1 MSSVYFNPAFD
12 EWFTAELEES
22 FLSTFRNSYHLLSFS
37 KNLDDCLAHWVK
49 FVIFKYCLDEQDYQ
63 QFNLSQE
70 DFNICTFPS
79 PNSIK
84 AYNQFSSSVIRD
96 WCRLK
101 WSGNINNLF
110 LHYKDKLDSVTCK
123 YFILNDSNLAFELFQ
138 RLKHKEQTFEQIAL
152 TYASS
157 SEQQKGLTMKK
168 RILSNLPPAV
178 IPIVKTSPENTI
190 VRPFA
195 IGPSKI
201 IILEIG
207 KFESASLDD
216 SVVEKIYDLCFSD
229 WLATILP
236 CLRSRMEETLLG

>member
-1 MSSVYFNPAFD
+1 MTNAYLNPNFD
-12 EWFTAELEES
+12 EWFTAELQES
-22 FLSTFRNSYHLLSFS
+22 FFATFRNTYYLLSFS
-37 KNLDDCLAHWVK
+37 NNLDDCLAHWVK
-49 FVIFKYCLDEQDYQ
+49 FVIFKSCLGEQDYHKL
-63 QFNLSQE
+63 NLRQE
-70 DFNICTFPS
+70 DFNFYTLPS
-79 PNSIK
+79 SNSIK
-84 AYNQFSSSVIRD
+84 GYSQFSMSVIRD
-96 WCRLK
+96 WCSIK
-101 WSGNINNLF
+101 WSGSINNLF

-123 YFILNDSNLAFELFQ
+123 YFILSDENLALELFQ

-152 TYASS
+152 IYSSS

-178 IPIVKTSPENTI
+178 IPIVKTSPRNSI

-207 KFESASLDD
+207 EFESASLDD
-216 SVVEKIYDLCFSD
+216 SVVEKIYDLCFKD

-236 CLRSRMEETLLG
+236 CLRSRMEESLLG